1 MDNVQKQRHEKLF
14 FKKQH
19 GGLHQTTPGANPDE
33 TKTSKPQKQKTK
45 NEDEEVSDYGEKID
59 QEVENV
65 SSNLSDLESLQEEN
79 IDKEK
84 EINMKW
90 FIKGNGPA
98 RLRWDIFIIL
108 LSIYNSITI
117 PISIAFQP
125 EILNHTYITIF
136 DAVVDLIFL
145 LDIIISFRT
154 THLDTVS
161 GADVTDS
168 HKIAAAY
175 L

>member
-1 MDNVQKQRHEKLF
+1 M
-14 FKKQH
+14 
-19 GGLHQTTPGANPDE
+19 
-33 TKTSKPQKQKTK
+33 
-45 NEDEEVSDYGEKID
+45 
-59 QEVENV
+59 
-65 SSNLSDLESLQEEN
+65 SSNRSDLESLAEEKVGK
-79 IDKEK
+79 DQS
-84 EINMKW
+84 INMKW

-98 RLRWDIFIIL
+98 RFRWDIIIIL

-117 PISIAFQP
+117 PVSIAFQP
-125 EILNHTYITIF
+125 EILNHKYVTIF

-154 THLDTVS
+154 TYMDTVS

-168 HKIAAAY
+168 HKIAALY